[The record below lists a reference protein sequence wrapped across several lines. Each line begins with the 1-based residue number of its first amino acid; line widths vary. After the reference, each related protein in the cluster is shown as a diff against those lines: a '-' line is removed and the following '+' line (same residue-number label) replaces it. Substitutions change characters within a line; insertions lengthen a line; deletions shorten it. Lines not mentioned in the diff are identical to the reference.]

1 MTSTVPATYPSL
13 SIGNVL
19 PGKDI
24 NAEDW
29 LTISERSNWLYSR
42 QVEIVP
48 GFVELMETGGGP
60 SYTTT
65 NDAASGRDLDT
76 WQAIFIPIR
85 DISKWSLYVYGV
97 HFDFRA
103 AVDTISDTTSSF
115 AGYLNAVEPGAPAGW
130 MVDTAT
136 ISAPPAPDVF
146 GAIVEFASTDPGLD
160 VALVNEFLITGA
172 VLTTL

>member
-13 SIGNVL
+13 SLGNVL

-48 GFVELMETGGGP
+48 GFVELLETDSGP
-60 SYTTT
+60 SYVTA
-65 NDAASGRDLDT
+65 NDAAGGRDLDT
-76 WQAIFIPIR
+76 WQAIFVPIR
-85 DISKWSLYVYGV
+85 DNSDWTLYVFGV
-97 HFDFRA
+97 FFDFRA
-103 AVDTISDTTSSF
+103 TVGTISDTTTSF
-115 AGYLNAVEPGAPAGW
+115 AAYLNAVEAGSPAVW
-130 MVDTAT
+130 ATDTAT
-136 ISAPPAPDVF
+136 ITAPTAPDVF

-160 VALVNEFLITGA
+160 TALVNEFLITGA